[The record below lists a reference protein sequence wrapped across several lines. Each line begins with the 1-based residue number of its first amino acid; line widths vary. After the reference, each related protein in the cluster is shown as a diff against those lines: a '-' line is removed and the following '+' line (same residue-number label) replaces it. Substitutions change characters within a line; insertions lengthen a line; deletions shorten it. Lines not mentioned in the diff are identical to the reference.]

1 MVLFSK
7 FLHNL
12 SQWVESS
19 NKLFPCPC
27 PHKNSQKNL
36 HVVLKSTIY
45 LKFATPQATQVFVQV
60 ERLFYI
66 SYFTFPQFRPLS
78 WFKWHDFLCHGIHE
92 HTKEKFIRF
101 LGKKKHFQFFFSFAD
116 VAGKNV
122 KYKQVFACLQYKNSF
137 YDNFLYMLEFYFY
150 AFHLIVFFRI
160 FHIET
165 DSKMFVFDVF

>member
-101 LGKKKHFQFFFSFAD
+101 LGKKNTSSFSSVSPMLLVKMWNTNKYLHVYNTKIVSTTIFFICS
-116 VAGKNV
+116 
-122 KYKQVFACLQYKNSF
+122 
-137 YDNFLYMLEFYFY
+137 NFIFMLF
-150 AFHLIVFFRI
+150 I
-160 FHIET
+160 
-165 DSKMFVFDVF
+165 